1 MKERVRAKINRRF
14 TRLDYQVF
22 LYDEVAKRLND
33 RLDIVTINPDAI
45 IASGF
50 GEYRLEKRFPGASI
64 ISKIDFAHSRML
76 ARITK
81 NRFRLP
87 WRSKLLNLCGDLSAL
102 PIPSTSV
109 DLVYSNLDIPFFDGC
124 DELDDVLKEV
134 HRVLRPGGLFIF
146 SSLGPD
152 TLKELRSING
162 TRGFRLCR
170 HLDMHD
176 LGDRIMGVGLADPVM
191 EMEELKLTYSDALA
205 LLRDVRAHGSVPFD
219 IGELRGLSGRA
230 EVRRLS
236 ESSKSEYEGQI
247 TATTELVFGHA
258 WRTAERLS
266 PNGRKVIDI
275 KPV

>member
-1 MKERVRAKINRRF
+1 
-14 TRLDYQVF
+14 
-22 LYDEVAKRLND
+22 
-33 RLDIVTINPDAI
+33 
-45 IASGF
+45 
-50 GEYRLEKRFPGASI
+50 
-64 ISKIDFAHSRML
+64 
-76 ARITK
+76 
-81 NRFRLP
+81 
-87 WRSKLLNLCGDLSAL
+87 
-102 PIPSTSV
+102 
-109 DLVYSNLDIPFFDGC
+109 LVYSNLDIPFFDGC

-162 TRGFRLCR
+162 THGFRLCR

-275 KPV
+275 KAV